1 VHRRVYPG
9 SHLPY
14 YLKAKGRDKGTCIRI
29 GSINRLADKE
39 TITRLDRKKMNIS
52 FDAEIIYDS
61 DIDLNLSEFKQIYEE
76 KTGKDIGRK
85 QLLNLELIKTER
97 DTQYPTNAG
106 ILLQNKEERS
116 KYFKYA
122 QINCARFKGTN
133 MDFMLDQYTADEPIF
148 RQPEAVMKFIMRN
161 IAKSSKIGLI
171 YRENRWE
178 YPLTAIREAVIN
190 AVIHRDY
197 SITGSDIKV
206 AIFDNR
212 LEITSPGSLPAAF
225 DIMDIYENSSE
236 IRNKILAP
244 IFKEL
249 TLIEQWGN
257 GMKKTEKWQIIRN

>member
-1 VHRRVYPG
+1 
-9 SHLPY
+9 
-14 YLKAKGRDKGTCIRI
+14 
-29 GSINRLADKE
+29 
-39 TITRLDRKKMNIS
+39 
-52 FDAEIIYDS
+52 
-61 DIDLNLSEFKQIYEE
+61 
-76 KTGKDIGRK
+76 
-85 QLLNLELIKTER
+85 
-97 DTQYPTNAG
+97 
-106 ILLQNKEERS
+106 
-116 KYFKYA
+116 
-122 QINCARFKGTN
+122 

-148 RQPEAVMKFIMRN
+148 RQPEAVMNFIMRN
-161 IAKSSKIGLI
+161 IAKSSKVGLV

-225 DIMDIYENSSE
+225 DIMDIYNNSSE

-249 TLIEQWGN
+249 SLIEQWGN
-257 GMKKTEKWQIIRN
+257 GMKKIRREMAEYPDMKLIIREISDNVQMQFIITEQESGQGESTSAQSGIQSGIQSEKELLSAKLKILNKRKKDIIILLADKGLSSSEITIMLKLKNRSSIYNHHLKPLMKLGIIEWVNKENKQSRLQKYQLTELGWNLVKEIE